1 MIFKGLN
8 HINIL
13 IFGVPQSYFNFM
25 YEIVNPKHVFG
36 IKMTV
41 LSILINKVR
50 VYVRFLYFK
59 SALAV
64 FTMNGK

>member
-1 MIFKGLN
+1 
-8 HINIL
+8 
-13 IFGVPQSYFNFM
+13 M

-41 LSILINKVR
+41 LSIVINKVR

-64 FTMNGK
+64 FTMNGKINKRYFKFRYKNHD

>member
-1 MIFKGLN
+1 
-8 HINIL
+8 
-13 IFGVPQSYFNFM
+13 M

>member
-8 HINIL
+8 HIL
-13 IFGVPQSYFNFM
+13 FFGVPQSYSNCM

-41 LSILINKVR
+41 LSIVINKVR

>member
-8 HINIL
+8 HFFIL
-13 IFGVPQSYFNFM
+13 RGPPMYSNCM

-41 LSILINKVR
+41 LSIVINKVR